1 MGMASPST
9 HGLNFFPRSFA
20 GRRIGFAAVL
30 SPLIQQS
37 SVVLH
42 GMGAAC
48 AIGGADDDA
57 SGVDTATT
65 AASAVLVA

>member
-1 MGMASPST
+1 MGAASPST

-37 SVVLH
+37 SVVLQ

-48 AIGGADDDA
+48 AIVGGDD
-57 SGVDTATT
+57 
-65 AASAVLVA
+65 VA